1 MNGNQADQ
9 LLAAL
14 KDDIEW
20 PAASLRLI
28 HNHLEP
34 LQEACSDDPELLGRV
49 VELRRRGIASSF
61 AIDAPE
67 GWIVIDTA
75 HGKGSVELLVGLIG
89 WGHDGSGFRQPH
101 GLMLQR

>member
-1 MNGNQADQ
+1 MNGNQSDQ

-49 VELRRRGIASSF
+49 VELRRRVQYA
-61 AIDAPE
+61 AQALN
-67 GWIVIDTA
+67 
-75 HGKGSVELLVGLIG
+75 ELLSMAHPGPY
-89 WGHDGSGFRQPH
+89 SA
-101 GLMLQR
+101 

>member
-1 MNGNQADQ
+1 MGKDQ

-49 VELRRRGIASSF
+49 VELRRRVQYA
-61 AIDAPE
+61 AQALN
-67 GWIVIDTA
+67 
-75 HGKGSVELLVGLIG
+75 ELLAKG
-89 WGHDGSGFRQPH
+89 P
-101 GLMLQR
+101 

>member
-1 MNGNQADQ
+1 MNGHQADQ

-14 KDDIEW
+14 KDDTEW

-49 VELRRRGIASSF
+49 VELRRRVQYA
-61 AIDAPE
+61 AQALN
-67 GWIVIDTA
+67 
-75 HGKGSVELLVGLIG
+75 ELLSMAHPGPY
-89 WGHDGSGFRQPH
+89 SA
-101 GLMLQR
+101 

>member
-1 MNGNQADQ
+1 MNVKQSDQ

-14 KDDIEW
+14 KDDTEW

-34 LQEACSDDPELLGRV
+34 IEEVCSDDPELLGRV

-67 GWIVIDTA
+67 G
-75 HGKGSVELLVGLIG
+75 
-89 WGHDGSGFRQPH
+89 
-101 GLMLQR
+101 

>member
-1 MNGNQADQ
+1 MNGNQSDQ

-49 VELRRRGIASSF
+49 VELRRRVQYA
-61 AIDAPE
+61 AQALN
-67 GWIVIDTA
+67 
-75 HGKGSVELLVGLIG
+75 ELL
-89 WGHDGSGFRQPH
+89 S
-101 GLMLQR
+101 MA

>member
-1 MNGNQADQ
+1 MNENQVNQ

-34 LQEACSDDPELLGRV
+34 LEEVCSNDPELIGRV
-49 VELRRRGIASSF
+49 VELRRRVQYA
-61 AIDAPE
+61 AQALN
-67 GWIVIDTA
+67 
-75 HGKGSVELLVGLIG
+75 ELL
-89 WGHDGSGFRQPH
+89 S
-101 GLMLQR
+101 MA

>member
-1 MNGNQADQ
+1 MEKDQ

-34 LQEACSDDPELLGRV
+34 LEEVCSDDPELLGRV
-49 VELRRRGIASSF
+49 VELRRRVQYA
-61 AIDAPE
+61 AQALN
-67 GWIVIDTA
+67 
-75 HGKGSVELLVGLIG
+75 ELLSMAHPGPY
-89 WGHDGSGFRQPH
+89 SA
-101 GLMLQR
+101 

>member
-14 KDDIEW
+14 KDDTEW

-49 VELRRRGIASSF
+49 VELRRRVQYASQ
-61 AIDAPE
+61 ALN
-67 GWIVIDTA
+67 
-75 HGKGSVELLVGLIG
+75 ELLSMAHPGPY
-89 WGHDGSGFRQPH
+89 SA
-101 GLMLQR
+101 

>member
-34 LQEACSDDPELLGRV
+34 IEEVCSDDPELLGRV
-49 VELRRRGIASSF
+49 VEFRRRVQYA
-61 AIDAPE
+61 AQALN
-67 GWIVIDTA
+67 
-75 HGKGSVELLVGLIG
+75 ELLSMAHPGPY
-89 WGHDGSGFRQPH
+89 SA
-101 GLMLQR
+101 

>member
-14 KDDIEW
+14 KDDTEW

-49 VELRRRGIASSF
+49 VELRRRVKYA
-61 AIDAPE
+61 AQALN
-67 GWIVIDTA
+67 
-75 HGKGSVELLVGLIG
+75 ELLSMAHPGRG
-89 WGHDGSGFRQPH
+89 KDKT
-101 GLMLQR
+101 

>member
-1 MNGNQADQ
+1 MNGNQTDE

-49 VELRRRGIASSF
+49 VELRRRVQYA
-61 AIDAPE
+61 AQALN
-67 GWIVIDTA
+67 
-75 HGKGSVELLVGLIG
+75 ELL
-89 WGHDGSGFRQPH
+89 SMAQP
-101 GLMLQR
+101 GP